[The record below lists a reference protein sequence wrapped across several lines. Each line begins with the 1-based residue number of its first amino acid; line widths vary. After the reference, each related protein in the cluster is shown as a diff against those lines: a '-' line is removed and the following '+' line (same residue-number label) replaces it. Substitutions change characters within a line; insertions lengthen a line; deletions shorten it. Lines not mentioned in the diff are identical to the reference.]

1 LAGPADTTAPPG
13 QTVKEEP
20 QVADSCHDKPYRPA
34 DTQSG
39 GVPTVT
45 ASVEVP
51 SPLVIYSTT
60 WCGYCRTLKRQLVDE
75 GIAFTE
81 VNIED
86 TPGAAEF
93 VMGINRGDQTV
104 PTVLFPDGR
113 TLTNPRLSAV
123 LAQLRATDS

>member
-1 LAGPADTTAPPG
+1 
-13 QTVKEEP
+13 
-20 QVADSCHDKPYRPA
+20 
-34 DTQSG
+34 
-39 GVPTVT
+39 VT
-45 ASVEVP
+45 ASAELP
-51 SPLVIYSTT
+51 TALVIYSTT

-81 VNIED
+81 VNIEE

-104 PTVLFPDGR
+104 PTVLFPDGT

-123 LAQLRATDS
+123 LAQLRPTAS